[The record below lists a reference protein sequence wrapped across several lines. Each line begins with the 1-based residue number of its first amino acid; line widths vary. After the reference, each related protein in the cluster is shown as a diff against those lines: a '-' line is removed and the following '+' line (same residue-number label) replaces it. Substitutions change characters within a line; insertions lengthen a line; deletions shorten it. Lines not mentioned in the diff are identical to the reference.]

1 MSSYGS
7 TGAPRSRMLTVA
19 GVLGLVGALSAL
31 LWGVLVL
38 VNGQDL
44 IRSAAQD
51 YLQSD
56 GGDAAAGGLVTADDL
71 VPLAVDSFNSRA
83 VLWLGI
89 GVIALVSAGL
99 VLAARNW
106 ARILLTVFA
115 VIGALLAAR
124 DLADLDPTLL
134 KVFDAITAISL
145 LAALVVVWLP
155 GSNAAVRARKAAVAT
170 A

>member
-7 TGAPRSRMLTVA
+7 TSAPRSPMLSVA
-19 GVLGLVGALSAL
+19 GVLGLIGALSAL

-51 YLQSD
+51 YLQSE
-56 GGDAAAGGLVTADDL
+56 GGDVAGLVTADDL

-89 GVIALVSAGL
+89 GVIALASAAL

-115 VIGALLAAR
+115 VIAILLAVR

-134 KVFDAITAISL
+134 KVLDATTALTL
-145 LAALVVVWLP
+145 LAALVVQWLP
-155 GSNAAVRARKAAVAT
+155 GSNRAIRARKAAVAT

>member
-7 TGAPRSRMLTVA
+7 TAAPRSRLLGVA
-19 GVLGLVGALSAL
+19 GVLGLIGALSAL
-31 LWGVLVL
+31 LWGVMVL

-51 YLQSD
+51 YLQSQ
-56 GGDAAAGGLVTADDL
+56 GGDAGGLITADDL

-89 GVIALVSAGL
+89 GAITLLAAAL

-115 VIGALLAAR
+115 VIAVMLAVR

-134 KVFDAITAISL
+134 KVLDATTALTL
-145 LAALVVVWLP
+145 LAALVLQWLP
-155 GSNAAVRARKAAVAT
+155 ASNRAIRARKAPVMAA
-170 A
+170 

>member
-1 MSSYGS
+1 VSSYGS
-7 TGAPRSRMLTVA
+7 TAASRSRMLSVA

-31 LWGVLVL
+31 LWGVMVL
-38 VNGQDL
+38 INGQDL

-51 YLQSD
+51 YLQSE
-56 GGDAAAGGLVTADDL
+56 GGDVAGLLTADDL

-89 GVIALVSAGL
+89 GVVALAAAGL

-115 VIGALLAAR
+115 VFGVLLACR

-145 LAALVVVWLP
+145 LGALVLQWLP
-155 GSNAAVRARKAAVAT
+155 GSNAAVRARKAAVVT